1 MAKSLHN
8 RKKKKS
14 KKSKLED
21 ATRHAI
27 ADEKKKAPFVAV
39 EKTPAELKF
48 EETQR
53 RRVCGPLNAS
63 FVIHA
68 FFVAPLTL
76 LFTALQQEEKI
87 RRSAEKSHKEKVADF
102 NRKLEELS
110 EHYDIPKVGPG

>member
-1 MAKSLHN
+1 MSAYDHVASGSL
-8 RKKKKS
+8 KLKGSSGGITKYIEKEKS

-27 ADEKKKAPFVAV
+27 ADEKRKAPLVAV

-53 RRVCGPLNAS
+53 RR
-63 FVIHA
+63 
-68 FFVAPLTL
+68 
-76 LFTALQQEEKI
+76 QEEKI